1 MAEFLSR
8 LKRKERGSSSFI
20 DSETSSPEKKRIC
33 DTDEVAAALQL
44 DMSKNVASKL
54 QLILEK
60 LETMD
65 TKMEGVIEKVE
76 SLEKAMIGVQSEV
89 TALKERVV
97 SIEGAM
103 KEMDNGLN
111 FINTEV
117 EELKGKTDEN
127 QQQINVLNKR
137 VLYLEVYNRR
147 ENLRFLGFPEK
158 ESADENS
165 SEVLYRFMER
175 ELEIDGA
182 RDIEF

>member
-8 LKRKERGSSSFI
+8 LKRKERGSSSSTN
-20 DSETSSPEKKRIC
+20 SETSSPQEKRIC
-33 DTDEVAAALQL
+33 GTDEVTAA
-44 DMSKNVASKL
+44 DMSENVALKL

-60 LETMD
+60 LEIMD
-65 TKMEGVIEKVE
+65 KKMEGVIEKVE
-76 SLEKAMIGVQSEV
+76 SLEKAMRSIQSEV

-127 QQQINVLNKR
+127 QQQINVLSER
-137 VLYLEVYNRR
+137 VLHRR
-147 ENLRFLGFPEK
+147 CTIAERTCAFLASLR
-158 ESADENS
+158 
-165 SEVLYRFMER
+165 
-175 ELEIDGA
+175 
-182 RDIEF
+182 